1 MDPSSIHT
9 APTSDDELM
18 ESEEIFAK
26 PTGVSRLPPPEPVVV
41 QEKPAKQKR
50 PLSEKQK
57 AHLQRITKLAAE
69 KRRAKAAEKV
79 AETPQLPKQ
88 SPPETPI
95 PKESLPPAPTPA
107 PSKHQAPTKGDF
119 DQWMQNFARFDALVQ
134 QREAQAEEQ
143 RAAKE
148 AAEKEQQKAA
158 EKTEPVAP
166 EFGEYTRYF
175 L

>member
-1 MDPSSIHT
+1 MDPSTIRAES
-9 APTSDDELM
+9 PDELI
-18 ESEEIFAK
+18 EEEIFAK
-26 PTGVSRLPPPEPVVV
+26 PTGVSRPPPPEPVVV

-88 SPPETPI
+88 SVPETPI
-95 PKESLPPAPTPA
+95 AKESPPPAPTPR
-107 PSKHQAPTKGDF
+107 HQAPKKDDF
-119 DQWMQNFARFDALVQ
+119 EQWMQNFARFDTLVRE
-134 QREAQAEEQ
+134 REAQAEQQ

-148 AAEKEQQKAA
+148 AAEQEQRKAT

-166 EFGEYTRYF
+166 EFGEYTKYF

>member
-1 MDPSSIHT
+1 MDTYGKAMDPSSIHT
-9 APTSDDELM
+9 APTSDDELI
-18 ESEEIFAK
+18 ETEEIFAK
-26 PTGVSRLPPPEPVVV
+26 PTGVSRPPPP
-41 QEKPAKQKR
+41 QQKR

-69 KRRAKAAEKV
+69 KRRAKKAAENS
-79 AETPQLPKQ
+79 ELPKQ
-88 SPPETPI
+88 SPPETI

-107 PSKHQAPTKGDF
+107 PLEHQAPTKDDF
-119 DQWMQNFARFDALVQ
+119 EQWMQNFARFDALVQ

-166 EFGEYTRYF
+166 EFGEYTKYF